1 MAGKYSYFFFR
12 PDRVTILEGFTTKLT
27 VWGVPTDN
35 PKELENVTARMAFG
49 VESGDGSI
57 AIYQPDPSL
66 VEVSGVTANTK
77 PSFVLARPRVRDGT
91 FPDMEARAE
100 CTVDQAD
107 LLVYAPD
114 GNVYWVKPEMWQNA
128 EKIPIDSKSLS
139 SALKPLLDNEAV
151 VANIPERVDST
162 TTREVSAGSAPV
174 DGRAEPITCFLL
186 NLNSILLSYSPGTQL
201 RPLEQDPSSRPQTS
215 SSASSRPADTQP

>member
-1 MAGKYSYFFFR
+1 MAGKYSYFFFK

-35 PKELENVTARMAFG
+35 PQTLENVTDRMAFG

-77 PSFVLARPRVRDGT
+77 PSFVVATPRSKDGT
-91 FPDMEARAE
+91 FPDIKARAE

-107 LLVYAPD
+107 LLIYAPD
-114 GNVYWVKPEMWQNA
+114 GNVYWVKPEQWQNA

-139 SALKPLLDNEAV
+139 AALKPLLDNEAV

-162 TTREVSAGSAPV
+162 ASREGRVHESPDA
-174 DGRAEPITCFLL
+174 RAEPITCFLL
-186 NLNSILLSYSPGTQL
+186 NLNSILLSYTPGAQL
-201 RPLEQDPSSRPQTS
+201 RPLEQDPSARPSTNTDS
-215 SSASSRPADTQP
+215 QP